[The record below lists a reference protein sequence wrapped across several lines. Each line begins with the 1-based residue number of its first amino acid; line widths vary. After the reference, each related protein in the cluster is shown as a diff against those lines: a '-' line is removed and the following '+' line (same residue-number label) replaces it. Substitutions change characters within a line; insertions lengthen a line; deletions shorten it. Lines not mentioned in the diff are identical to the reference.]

1 MKRTITATELKK
13 NLGHYLD
20 YVMDNHDVVITKNG
34 KEAARLS
41 PYLKDY
47 EGYLQLK
54 EQSAEYLTT
63 GPKVSYEEFM
73 EIYKK
78 SDLRMEFING
88 EIIVPESPSTNHQE
102 ISGNLYV
109 LLRSYLK
116 GSHCKVFYAPFDVH
130 FHKKDIEE
138 PDVCQPDLLIACD
151 LEGNVINGRYKG
163 TPTLVIE
170 ILSPSTRRRDLLD
183 KLNTYTLSGVKE
195 YWIVDPKKH
204 RVLVYSFE
212 EHDILDFSTYEI
224 EDSFK
229 SQAFPGLTV
238 PISAI
243 FEDIEP

>member
-34 KEAARLS
+34 KAAARLS

-47 EGYLQLK
+47 EGYMQLK
-54 EQSAEYLTT
+54 EQSAEYLTA

-73 EIYKK
+73 EIYEK

-88 EIIVPESPSTNHQE
+88 EIIVLGSPSTNHQE
-102 ISGNLYV
+102 ISGNLHV
-109 LLRSYLK
+109 LLRSHLQ
-116 GSHCKVFYAPFDVH
+116 GSHCKVYYSPFDVH
-130 FHKKDIEE
+130 FCKKDIQE

-151 LEGNVINGRYKG
+151 LEDNVVDGRYMG

-195 YWIVDPKKH
+195 YWIVDPKQQ
-204 RVLVYSFE
+204 RIMVYCFE
-212 EHDILDFSTYEI
+212 DNDILDFATYQNG
-224 EDSFK
+224 DSFE
-229 SQAFPGLTV
+229 SQAFPRLKVTLGDV
-238 PISAI
+238 FDS
-243 FEDIEP
+243 

>member
-54 EQSAEYLTT
+54 EQSAEYLTK

-73 EIYKK
+73 EIYEK
-78 SDLRMEFING
+78 SDLRMEYING
-88 EIIVPESPSTNHQE
+88 EIIVLGSPSIHHQE
-102 ISGNLYV
+102 ISGELYV
-109 LLRSYLK
+109 LLRSHLQ
-116 GSHCKVFYAPFDVH
+116 GSHCKVFYSPFDVH
-130 FHKKDIEE
+130 FYKKNIQE

-151 LEGNVINGRYKG
+151 LGDNVHDGRYMG

-195 YWIVDPKKH
+195 YWIVDPEKH
-204 RVLVYSFE
+204 RIMVYCFE
-212 EHDILDFSTYEI
+212 DNDILDFATYQI
-224 EDSFK
+224 EDSFE
-229 SQAFPGLTV
+229 SCAFPSLKIALSDV
-238 PISAI
+238 FPS
-243 FEDIEP
+243 